1 MFSEGDETGIKL
13 FLSGTVH
20 FTLIAVSE
28 KCECRC
34 FTHLIE
40 EQKLI
45 PHLFKLMNFA
55 KISLPKQ
62 DMTDST
68 RNLENKIASDLHL

>member
-1 MFSEGDETGIKL
+1 
-13 FLSGTVH
+13 
-20 FTLIAVSE
+20 
-28 KCECRC
+28 
-34 FTHLIE
+34 
-40 EQKLI
+40 
-45 PHLFKLMNFA
+45 MNFV